1 MGPEKVKLWTSSHNI
16 GYHYRLSVLWAKDR
30 HTVTVPSSPEDC
42 KEEEEVAA
50 TLMDKSPEP
59 AALKVPAIDVDSSP
73 EELEKEAEL
82 RADASGSVAS
92 CSKRKSEG
100 TNDAEAAAKSKRPK
114 TWNHMLLHNRIQAT
128 RA

>member
-1 MGPEKVKLWTSSHNI
+1 MSNAYVKSLLTEQLPLDSILPHGTGEGETVDELAQHW
-16 GYHYRLSVLWAKDR
+16 LS
-30 HTVTVPSSPEDC
+30 
-42 KEEEEVAA
+42 
-50 TLMDKSPEP
+50 
-59 AALKVPAIDVDSSP
+59 LKVPAIDVDSSP